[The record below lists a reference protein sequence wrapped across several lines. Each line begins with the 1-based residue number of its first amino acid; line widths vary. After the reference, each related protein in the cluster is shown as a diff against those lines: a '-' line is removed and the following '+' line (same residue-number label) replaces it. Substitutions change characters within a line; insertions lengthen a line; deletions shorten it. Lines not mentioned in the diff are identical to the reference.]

1 MKVCDI
7 YPEILEFESLLEE
20 ADSNASNSWEMTFI
34 DEIRERF
41 EKCGGETFLSEKQKD
56 KLERIAL
63 WEGL

>member
-7 YPEILEFESLLEE
+7 YPEIYEFESLLKE

-41 EKCGGETFLSEKQKD
+41 EKCGGETFLSEKKKD
-56 KLERIAL
+56 KIERIAL
-63 WEGL
+63 WEEL